1 MRTTSGELSILATEL
16 PQTLSPSLHQ
26 IPSTIEDPETLT
38 RHPHVHQLVNR
49 QRGDILQLRSHIY
62 QLLQRY
68 FLQDG
73 FIQVETP
80 MFDVGAGGAIARPF
94 ETVASELSNTT
105 LRLRI
110 APELYLKR
118 LIIAGNEKV
127 FEFGRVFRNEG
138 ERFKVFLCWLY

>member
-1 MRTTSGELSILATEL
+1 
-16 PQTLSPSLHQ
+16 
-26 IPSTIEDPETLT
+26 
-38 RHPHVHQLVNR
+38 
-49 QRGDILQLRSHIY
+49 LQK
-62 QLLQRY
+62 Y

-80 MFDVGAGGAIARPF
+80 MFDAGAGGAIARPF

-118 LIIAGNEKV
+118 LVIAGNEKI
-127 FEFGRVFRNEG
+127 FELGRVFRNEG
-138 ERFKVFLCWLY
+138 ERFKVFLYWLC